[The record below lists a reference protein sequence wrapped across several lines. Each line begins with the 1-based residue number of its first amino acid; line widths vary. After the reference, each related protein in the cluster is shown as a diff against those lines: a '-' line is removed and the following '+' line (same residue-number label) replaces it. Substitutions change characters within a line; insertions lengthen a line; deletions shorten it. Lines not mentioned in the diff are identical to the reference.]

1 MSLANTLI
9 EAMDVMF
16 AHGVEVRSIRMT
28 TDTARRLAGECRCDY
43 WIPPTPPAMDMFNG
57 ARIEIDDGR
66 KSPPLTLREDL

>member
-28 TDTARRLAGECRCDY
+28 RGTATRLADECGCRG
-43 WIPPTPPAMDMFNG
+43 WTPPIPPGMDMFNG
-57 ARIEIDDGR
+57 AWIEIDDGR
-66 KSPPLTLREDL
+66 KSPPITLRDLP